1 MYELHK
7 CPISQLFIIFPKPAN
22 RSSVVSSSTKL
33 KIVDG
38 IENIQ
43 KLYLHLAENHTARAL
58 VDYTISFLEAQQ
70 GNFTSGIEASDHA
83 RFDELEV
90 PGGIELRQLESCLR
104 GMMDI
109 SKANGRYVIGEEV
122 KTNIY
127 TTSSALAYQLYDITT
142 KVRSV

>member
-90 PGGIELRQLESCLR
+90 PGACRESPMQ